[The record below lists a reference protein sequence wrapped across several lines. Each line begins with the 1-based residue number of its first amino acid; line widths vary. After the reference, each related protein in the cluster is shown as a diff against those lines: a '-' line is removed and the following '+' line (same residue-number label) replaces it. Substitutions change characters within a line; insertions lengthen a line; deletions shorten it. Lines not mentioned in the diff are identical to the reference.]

1 MFQLLVTKAVTEHD
15 SNALFN
21 LITKENEQS
30 KQLSRKFLLDDKV
43 RNEVFQKIFCSSKY
57 LDFEKMNI
65 RGFNCFKRLFL
76 IINEEEKIV
85 EIKKE
90 RVYINNLNQLQGL
103 ESLWGIAI

>member
-1 MFQLLVTKAVTEHD
+1 MQLPDGT
-15 SNALFN
+15 
-21 LITKENEQS
+21 IQ
-30 KQLSRKFLLDDKV
+30 
-43 RNEVFQKIFCSSKY
+43 
-57 LDFEKMNI
+57 
-65 RGFNCFKRLFL
+65 